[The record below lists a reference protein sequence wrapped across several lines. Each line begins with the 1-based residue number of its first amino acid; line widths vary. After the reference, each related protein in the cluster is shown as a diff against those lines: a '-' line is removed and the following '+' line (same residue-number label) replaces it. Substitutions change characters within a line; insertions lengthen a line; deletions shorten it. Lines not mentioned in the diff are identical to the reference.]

1 MADAN
6 VRVLV
11 SALTEA
17 AEQNLEDV
25 GDEMLG
31 LSTDG
36 HVAAEGLDAA
46 GDEMSA
52 ATRSAL
58 ILQSAL
64 DEVGDEAVGAGVK
77 AQFLQDALDEVGDQA
92 TQAAVQ
98 SQAASGAF
106 SSLSISSQGAS
117 LSIGSL
123 STAFTLSLIP
133 AVLTAATVL
142 APLIVTIGALA
153 AGAAALAGAFG
164 LIIGSGILAFGE
176 QKAQQ
181 NSEELEQTQR
191 LIDQYETMQA
201 TGQQLTAQ
209 QEDRL
214 AQLRQKKK
222 ELEDQTTATGALAGV
237 VGDLKEELKPL
248 IVDFGREFIPL
259 IREAVD
265 AIPDVVREMLNAVG
279 GTDQFKEAL
288 RDFGAIAAEVLPALV
303 GLMFDL
309 ARMALPVLRDLV
321 SFLQGNGN
329 AALRDMKASIQE
341 LAPELNEMLDA
352 LIDMAPTLLEFGT
365 NVGEVLI
372 PALTDLIQ
380 VADGFMETVNGMD
393 EGTQQLVI
401 KLLLL
406 APVLIKV
413 ASVASSLASVL
424 GFSGLTGL
432 LISMGKFLVGLLP
445 TAFQL
450 GQAFAYIQ
458 YGASALGSAIAGST
472 AALVAIG
479 AAIGLAVVKLM
490 DMFGILD
497 AVGNAGA
504 AFGEFFGKD
513 ATDGIL
519 TFLSIITLG
528 LLPAIAALGGII
540 IGLVRGDLSGAVDN
554 AEQILGTFGS
564 AFSNT
569 FGMIISATAGFVNG
583 VIQFF
588 GGLWASLTGFLS
600 GLASAFVNF
609 FVQTLPQLAFDGL
622 VLMITGV
629 EVLLNT
635 LFNLFASTFNGI
647 IDLISTAID
656 TAINGV
662 IGIVNNFLE
671 GIDGV
676 ADAVSDVI
684 GRDIG
689 DIETIDR
696 VDTSQIAEDLQ
707 LQNRETNFSQLESQ
721 NRDQMQG
728 VQRQINQT
736 EVNVDVGGDLQQDP
750 YSFSR
755 SLADQVNREKRS
767 NGGT

>member
-17 AEQNLEDV
+17 AEESLEDL
-25 GDEMLG
+25 GGEMQG
-31 LSTDG
+31 LSADG

-46 GDEMSA
+46 ADEMSS
-52 ATRSAL
+52 ATRTAM

-64 DEVGDEAVGAGVK
+64 DEVGDEAVGAGIK

-106 SSLSISSQGAS
+106 TSLSISSQGAS
-117 LSIGSL
+117 LAVGSL

-176 QKAQQ
+176 ERASQ
-181 NSEELEQTQR
+181 NREELDQTQQ
-191 LIDQYETMQA
+191 LIDQYEMMQE
-201 TGQQLTAQ
+201 TQGGLTAQ
-209 QEDRL
+209 QADRL
-214 AQLRQKKK
+214 QQLREKKK

-265 AIPDVVREMLNAVG
+265 AIPDVVESMFEAVG
-279 GTDQFKEAL
+279 GTDQFKDAL

-309 ARMALPVLRDLV
+309 ARAALPVLRDLV

-329 AALRDMKASIQE
+329 AALQEMKASVQE
-341 LAPELNEMLDA
+341 LWPELMNMLDA

-380 VADGFMETVNGMD
+380 VADGFMETINGMD
-393 EGTQQLVI
+393 EGTRKIVI
-401 KLLLL
+401 SILLLL
-406 APVLIKV
+406 PVLVKLAGI
-413 ASVASSLASVL
+413 ASTVASVL
-424 GFSGLTGL
+424 GFNGLTGL
-432 LISMGKFLVGLLP
+432 LVSMGKFLVGLLP
-445 TAFQL
+445 SAFQL

-458 YGASALGSAIAGST
+458 AAASSLGSIIAGST

-479 AAIGLAVVKLM
+479 AAIGLIGVK
-490 DMFGILD
+490 ILD
-497 AVGNAGA
+497 MIGFFGAVEDAGA
-504 AFGEFFGKD
+504 AFADFFGKD
-513 ATDGIL
+513 AVDAIL
-519 TFLSIITLG
+519 TFLSVITLG
-528 LLPAIAALGGII
+528 LFPLIAALGGII

-554 AEQILGTFGS
+554 AKQILGTFAD
-564 AFSNT
+564 AFMNI
-569 FGMIISATAGFVNG
+569 GGIIIGALQSLGQWFVNVFAG
-583 VIQFF
+583 IGQFVWNF
-588 GGLWASLTGFLS
+588 ISDLADGFI
-600 GLASAFVNF
+600 GF
-609 FVQTLPQLAFDGL
+609 FLDTLPNL
-622 VLMITGV
+622 VLEGLIFLVSAV
-629 EVLLNT
+629 EVQLNT
-635 LFNLFASTFNGI
+635 LFNLFASVFNGI
-647 IDLISTAID
+647 ISLISTAID

-662 IGIVNNFLE
+662 IEIVNNFLR

-676 ADAVSDVI
+676 ADAVSSVI

-689 DIETIDR
+689 DVETLDR
-696 VDTSQIAEDLQ
+696 IDTSQIAEDLQ
-707 LQNRETNFSQLESQ
+707 LNQRETSFSQVRQQNRQAA
-721 NRDQMQG
+721 QG
-728 VQRQINQT
+728 IQRQINNT
-736 EVNVDVGGDLQQDP
+736 NVEVDVGGDLQSDP

-755 SLADQVNREKRS
+755 NVADQVSREERQN
-767 NGGT
+767 NGA